1 MVVRARVVLSV
12 IPKRMVNLQEMRL
25 EIKLYIGRRIQEMK
39 KTILGLTIMVVA
51 AAMVAAFS
59 SPASAAVTGV
69 CSDCHTMHNSQGGS
83 GMEISGTGPFS
94 TLLRGS
100 CAGCH
105 AQGTENHVE
114 GSIPQVY
121 HTSGTNLAG
130 GNFGYIDATVG
141 SGASDT
147 KGHNVICIDA
157 DITGDANLSAPPGDE
172 FTTGI
177 ASGASSP
184 DFTCAGEK
192 GCHGNRA
199 TADEAASVSGAH
211 HGDDT
216 TIDGNSVA
224 TSYRFLLGV
233 LGVEN
238 NGANPW
244 RNITGGDHNKYQGA
258 DKGDTQDT
266 SLGKTNP
273 GDAGTISGLC
283 GECHGDFHG
292 TGVDGMGTASGTWI
306 RHPTD
311 ILLPNT
317 VPYSGYNPVTN
328 FDATVPVAYTVPG
341 TPARLQAVVMC
352 LSCHG
357 VHGTD
362 YTDILRWDYTGIS
375 AGGGE
380 STTGC
385 FRCHMDK
392 D

>member
-1 MVVRARVVLSV
+1 MRQTTMTLTLKGIRDQYKEVVTLR
-12 IPKRMVNLQEMRL
+12 Q
-25 EIKLYIGRRIQEMK
+25 
-39 KTILGLTIMVVA
+39 TIMTLTVLIA
-51 AAMVAAFS
+51 AAALIAAFS

-69 CSDCHTMHNSQGGS
+69 CSGCHTMHNSQGGA

-105 AQGTENHVE
+105 AQKTANHVE

-141 SGASDT
+141 GGASDT

-157 DITGDANLSAPPGDE
+157 AITGDANLSAPPGDE

-177 ASGASSP
+177 ASGATTP

-199 TADEAASVSGAH
+199 TLDEAASISGAH

-216 TIDGNSVA
+216 TIDGTTV
-224 TSYRFLLGV
+224 TKSYRFLLGV
-233 LGVEN
+233 KGVEN
-238 NGANPW
+238 KDATNPW
-244 RNITGGDHNKYQGA
+244 QNISAGVHNEYQGTNA
-258 DKGDTQDT
+258 PDTQDT
-266 SLGKTNP
+266 GLSGTNP
-273 GDAGTISGLC
+273 GTAGTISGLC
-283 GECHGDFHG
+283 GECHGNFHG
-292 TGVDGMGTASGTWI
+292 TGAAGHGTSSAWI

-317 VPYSGYNPVTN
+317 APYSGYDPTTIAANY
-328 FDATVPVAYTVPG
+328 DATVPVAYTVPG
-341 TPARLQAVVMC
+341 TPARAQAVVMC

-362 YTDILRWDYTGIS
+362 YTDILRWNYADMN
-375 AGGGE
+375 AGNGGAA
-380 STTGC
+380 SDTGC